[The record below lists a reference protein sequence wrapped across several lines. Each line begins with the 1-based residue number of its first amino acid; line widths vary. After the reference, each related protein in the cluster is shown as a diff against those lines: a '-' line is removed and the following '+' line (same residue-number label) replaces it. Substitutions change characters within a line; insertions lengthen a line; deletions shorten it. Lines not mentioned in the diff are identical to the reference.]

1 MRMMFTASFPHEP
14 FNSLVRA
21 GTAGKILQ
29 DILAGLKP
37 EAAYFVEDDG
47 KRCAVLFVE
56 VADQSR
62 IPFFA
67 EPFFLKFNADCRFRI
82 AMNPDDLGKAGLDAL
97 GQRWK

>member
-1 MRMMFTASFPHEP
+1 MRMMLTASMPNEP

-21 GTAGKILQ
+21 GTAGGLIQEILGQ
-29 DILAGLKP
+29 LKP
-37 EAAYFVEDDG
+37 EASYFIEEDG
-47 KRCAVLFVE
+47 KRCAVLFVD

-82 AMNPDDLGKAGLDAL
+82 AMDAADLGRAGLDGL
-97 GQRWK
+97 GKQWQ